1 MYTHKMTPIRAVGTG
16 LVITLA
22 VVCHGC
28 DFCALCSHGAQGPE
42 PEELVTIA
50 AVLNQTTEPLT
61 VSLAHPA
68 TTDVL
73 QVGEAVFYSLRQST
87 SFREFEFSSGE
98 LVAASSLLLVSGGE
112 MPSFQTGLLTVRQ
125 ADTSEAL
132 TVSSYVAG
140 PALYGLARG
149 TLGAGS
155 SVFLL
160 VNATDDR
167 VTVNKAGAG
176 GIIYPD
182 EHTAVALDGGEALAV
197 VIEAVDVTGTPE
209 LLHVFQAPTTEDGEV
224 SAFITFIHLQG
235 DELVVETQAVQFQ
248 CLEWLVTPRPS

>member
-1 MYTHKMTPIRAVGTG
+1 MYTRKLTPMEALGAG
-16 LVITLA
+16 LLITLA
-22 VVCHGC
+22 LICHGC

-42 PEELVTIA
+42 PEELVAIA

-61 VSLAHPA
+61 VSLARPA
-68 TTDVL
+68 ATDVL

-87 SFREFEFSSGE
+87 TFRAFEFSSGE

-125 ADTSEAL
+125 ADTLDAL
-132 TVSSYVAG
+132 TVGSHVDG
-140 PALYGLARG
+140 PALHGLARG

-167 VTVNKAGAG
+167 VAANKAGAG
-176 GIIYPD
+176 RIIYPD

-209 LLHVFQAPTTEDGEV
+209 LLHVFRAPTSEDGEV
-224 SAFITFIHLQG
+224 SAFITFIYLQG

-248 CLEWLVTPRPS
+248 RLEWPVTPRPS